1 MSNEQIHIIGA
12 GPAGL
17 VAAINLARNDYSVT
31 VYEMKED
38 VGTRFNGDFQGIEN
52 WSSDEDALAFL
63 ATIGISVNFRCTP
76 YKDGVFFNPDEE
88 QNVLNTSRPFFYL
101 VERGTNAWS
110 LDQGLRQQATDAGVI
125 FKWNQRVT
133 HAPAGKVIIS
143 TGPRAADAIAKG
155 IVFSTSHEDYYA
167 GFLGDKIAPKGY
179 AYLLVNQGKA
189 TFATC
194 LFEDFKSSSI
204 IFEAALER
212 MKKNIK
218 IDIKEPKNFGGYVN
232 FSLNE
237 TLVKKNRI
245 YYVGESAGFQD
256 ILFGFGMRYA
266 MHSGYLA
273 AKSIIEGIS
282 YPELCHKHIIPKMK
296 TSLVNRWLFNR
307 LHDTGYSLMLNKL
320 KRKADVIPL
329 LKSQYNPSWYKTTLL
344 PVAKKTFKN
353 RLEDKQCMHLDCS
366 CVWCKHGEHAYSE
379 VEC

>member
-1 MSNEQIHIIGA
+1 MG
-12 GPAGL
+12 
-17 VAAINLARNDYSVT
+17 Y
-31 VYEMKED
+31 
-38 VGTRFNGDFQGIEN
+38 QGIEN

-88 QNVLNTSRPFFYL
+88 PNFLNTSRPFFYL

-110 LDQGLRQQATDAGVI
+110 LDQGLRQQATDAGVV
-125 FKWNQRVT
+125 FKWNQRIT

-155 IVFSTSHEDYYA
+155 IVFSTSHKDYYA

-245 YYVGESAGFQD
+245 YYANFDVDKYSFIDG
-256 ILFGFGMRYA
+256 LF
-266 MHSGYLA
+266 
-273 AKSIIEGIS
+273 K
-282 YPELCHKHIIPKMK
+282 
-296 TSLVNRWLFNR
+296 
-307 LHDTGYSLMLNKL
+307 
-320 KRKADVIPL
+320 
-329 LKSQYNPSWYKTTLL
+329 
-344 PVAKKTFKN
+344 
-353 RLEDKQCMHLDCS
+353 
-366 CVWCKHGEHAYSE
+366 
-379 VEC
+379 

>member
-76 YKDGVFFNPDEE
+76 YNNGVFFNPDEE

-110 LDQGLRQQATDAGVI
+110 LDQGLRQQAIDAGVV

-167 GFLGDKIAPKGY
+167 GFLGDNIAPKGY

-366 CVWCKHGEHAYSE
+366 CVWCKHGEHTYSE